1 MNFNFLFG
9 IVGNLNF
16 IIEFAINEKEHQ
28 DFFLFEGVNSSA
40 HLHRFNQTI
49 YLQLSNGNETSL
61 YQTDF
66 ENMLEYSWIG
76 FKVNGTEMNKIK
88 SDGDLSLKFDAF
100 TFLSPLVNFSYF
112 DDLNE
117 EKLLNSNNLSGI
129 NYGYIVGIVL
139 IIAIV
144 FDFKPKTWKLMKSML
159 NNLEKSDNDG
169 TYDTLRRSE
178 TVIQEILWQLLLFM
192 KLATIVSKRHV
203 DPVKPLRFFEIVVRV
218 NRMDS
223 FLVFSNCI
231 SHLS

>member
-76 FKVNGTEMNKIK
+76 FKVNGTEMNKVK
-88 SDGDLSLKFDAF
+88 SNGDLSLKFDTF
-100 TFLSPLVNFSYF
+100 TFLSPLVNFGYF
-112 DDLNE
+112 DDSNE
-117 EKLLNSNNLSGI
+117 EKL
-129 NYGYIVGIVL
+129 
-139 IIAIV
+139 
-144 FDFKPKTWKLMKSML
+144 FK
-159 NNLEKSDNDG
+159 
-169 TYDTLRRSE
+169 
-178 TVIQEILWQLLLFM
+178 F
-192 KLATIVSKRHV
+192 
-203 DPVKPLRFFEIVVRV
+203 
-218 NRMDS
+218 
-223 FLVFSNCI
+223 
-231 SHLS
+231 

>member
-76 FKVNGTEMNKIK
+76 FKVNGTEMNKVK
-88 SDGDLSLKFDAF
+88 SDGDLSLEFDTL

-117 EKLLNSNNLSGI
+117 EKILNSNNLSGI

-139 IIAIV
+139 IVAIV

-178 TVIQEILWQLLLFM
+178 TVI
-192 KLATIVSKRHV
+192 
-203 DPVKPLRFFEIVVRV
+203 
-218 NRMDS
+218 
-223 FLVFSNCI
+223 
-231 SHLS
+231 